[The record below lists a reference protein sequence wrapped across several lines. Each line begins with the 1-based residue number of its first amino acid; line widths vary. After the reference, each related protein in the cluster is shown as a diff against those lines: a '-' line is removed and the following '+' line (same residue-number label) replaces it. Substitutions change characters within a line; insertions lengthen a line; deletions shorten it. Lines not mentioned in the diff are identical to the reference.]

1 MRKFL
6 VATAAAVS
14 FLATPA
20 IAQDVVAGPFDGTRV
35 GVTLGTGGD
44 DPFDFDGTTVG
55 IDVGYDWDR
64 GGAVFGI
71 GAEYQTD
78 LGDDFLDVNE
88 TALLARVGVKAGERA
103 LVYATGG
110 YTRISSGSSPFEG
123 ITEDGFRVGGGA
135 EFALGDG
142 GTSLK
147 IEERYLDYGNG
158 ANAWQTVAGLS
169 FRF

>member
-6 VATAAAVS
+6 VATAAVVS

-20 IAQDVVAGPFDGTRV
+20 IAQDVATGPFQGARIGATI
-35 GVTLGTGGD
+35 GTGGD

-55 IDVGYDWDR
+55 VELGYDWDL
-64 GGAVFGI
+64 GSTVFGV

-123 ITEDGFRVGGGA
+123 ISEDGFRVGAGA
-135 EFALGDG
+135 EIALGDG

-158 ANAWQTVAGLS
+158 ANAWQTVAGLG

>member
-1 MRKFL
+1 MRKL
-6 VATAAAVS
+6 ILAALAASAFV
-14 FLATPA
+14 ATPA
-20 IAQDVVAGPFDGTRV
+20 MAADFSGPRV

-55 IDVGYDWDR
+55 IELGHDWDL
-64 GGAVFGI
+64 GTAVVGI

-88 TALLARVGVKAGERA
+88 TALLARAGGKVSPNA
-103 LVYATGG
+103 LLYVSGG
-110 YTRISSGSSPFEG
+110 LTRISDGASPFDGGE
-123 ITEDGFRVGGGA
+123 EGFRIGAGG
-135 EFALGDG
+135 EFALGNG

-147 IEERYLDYGNG
+147 IEQRYLDYGGG
-158 ANAWQTVAGLS
+158 ANAWQTVAGIG